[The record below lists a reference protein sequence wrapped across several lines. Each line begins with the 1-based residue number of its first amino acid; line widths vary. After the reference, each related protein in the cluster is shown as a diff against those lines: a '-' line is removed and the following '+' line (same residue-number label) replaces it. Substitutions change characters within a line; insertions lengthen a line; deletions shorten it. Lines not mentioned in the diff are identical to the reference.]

1 MKTQKL
7 KSSYISRVS
16 VKLDR
21 IIGTRFGSDAH
32 SLLRQQKKPLLTSR
46 QICYRDEDQGN
57 PEMSQENHEIPT
69 SQKLNPKQ
77 NASFLSLL
85 SFWWLEKLLRLGY
98 KQPLTGDDLPP
109 VLEEDL
115 SEKLVATLDINW
127 KQELQ
132 DCRIRGARPR
142 LWKAVVRIIPVHYLV
157 LFVIQRLLSVA
168 GLVFSP
174 VLVWLFLHEINSGS
188 SVDYSR
194 LSLWIFL
201 LGFASVVRGMA
212 EHHGNHIGEV
222 WSTRIKVA
230 TTGLIYEKV

>member
-1 MKTQKL
+1 MGELGHTHIRIHASEYNSPSRG
-7 KSSYISRVS
+7 SSSS
-16 VKLDR
+16 
-21 IIGTRFGSDAH
+21 
-32 SLLRQQKKPLLTSR
+32 
-46 QICYRDEDQGN
+46 DEDKGN
-57 PEMSQENHEIPT
+57 PEMPEGEQEIPAG
-69 SQKLNPKQ
+69 SKLNPKQ

-98 KQPLTGDDLPP
+98 KQPLTEDDLPP
-109 VLEEDL
+109 VLDEDL
-115 SEKLVATLDINW
+115 SEKLVATLGIHW

-142 LWKAVVRIIPVHYLV
+142 LWKAVVRIIPVQYIV
-157 LFVIQRLLSVA
+157 LFAFQRFLSVA
-168 GLVFSP
+168 GIVFSP

-201 LGFASVVRGMA
+201 LGLASVVKGMA
-212 EHHGNHIGEV
+212 DHHGFHNGEV

-230 TTGLIYEKV
+230 TTGLIYEKVILD